1 MRLLATRASTLALAA
16 ILSSCG
22 DDHNDVFSPTIDNVS
37 GSYSAATFTVTS
49 PAAGTVDL
57 LALGAEVDVILA
69 TDGTTTG
76 HLFVPGGGENG
87 EDFEADLRGTW
98 TLTDSTVTFDQEGDT
113 FIRDVE
119 FTATRSQLIGE
130 DTFEDQT
137 VRLVLAKSD

>member
-1 MRLLATRASTLALAA
+1 MRFLVTRASTLALAA

-22 DDHNDVFSPTIDNVS
+22 DDDNDVFSPTTDNVV
-37 GSYSAATFTVTS
+37 GSYSAETFTVTS
-49 PAAGTVDL
+49 SAATVDF

-76 HLFVPGGGENG
+76 HLFAPGAGEDG
-87 EDFEADLRGTW
+87 EDFEADLTGTW
-98 TLTDSTVTFDQEGDT
+98 TLTDSTVTFDHEGDT

-119 FTATRSQLIGE
+119 FTATRNRLTGE
-130 DTFEDQT
+130 ETFEDQT